1 MAITR
6 ADLLKQILPGLNA
19 LFDIEYTKHSEMIF
33 GMELNMDEHTVE
45 VNFDENANIRNNDS
59 NE

>member
-6 ADLLKQILPGLNA
+6 ADLLKQILPGLKA
-19 LFDIEYTKHSEMIF
+19 LFDIEYTKHSQELF

-45 VNFDENANIRNNDS
+45 INF

>member
-19 LFDIEYTKHSEMIF
+19 LFDVEYTKHSKMIF

-45 VNFDENANIRNNDS
+45 VNFDENANIRNNNS
-59 NE
+59 SE